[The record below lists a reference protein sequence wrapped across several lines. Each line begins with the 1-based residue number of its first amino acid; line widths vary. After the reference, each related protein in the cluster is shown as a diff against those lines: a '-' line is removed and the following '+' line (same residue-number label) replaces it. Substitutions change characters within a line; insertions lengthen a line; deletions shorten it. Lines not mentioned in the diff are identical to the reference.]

1 MNENIIK
8 LYSDCKST
16 PRNQPVPTQKAVHVL
31 PIKFLKVGDC
41 VEFSYFNKEIR
52 IGIVEEIGDKLVKLL
67 GSKDGNVYRVTLPRN
82 MLLHKLVWVESL
94 EWCCSEVSYETK

>member
-1 MNENIIK
+1 MKEKIAE
-8 LYSDCKST
+8 LYDDYKSIS
-16 PRNQPVPTQKAVHVL
+16 RNHSVSTKKVVQIL
-31 PIKFLKVGDC
+31 PIRFLKIGDC
-41 VEFSYFNKEIR
+41 VEFSHFNKEIG

-67 GSKDGNVYRVTLPRN
+67 SSKDGNVYRVTLPRN